1 MKKLKNILIGL
12 VATISLTSVAYA
24 GSFGLGVTGSY
35 TNINSSGTETTPAIT
50 GEAPAAAES
59 NSTTV
64 DNDVFI
70 GSIYAEYSFDDA
82 SWGAAGNGIT
92 FGASY
97 TPGAADVSDKVRSRT
112 DTITKDAEKEA
123 AGSSTY
129 KAQAEVENYQNFY
142 IELPLW
148 KSIYVKAGMSQIDV
162 NTKESNTTNDTKVQG
177 TYGNKTLDGTNL
189 GIGLK
194 GVTSSNI
201 VWKLAYEETDFDTL
215 NLTSTTSNTIKAD
228 LDTSEVALSIG
239 YRF

>member
-1 MKKLKNILIGL
+1 MRKLKSTLIGFL
-12 VATISLTSVAYA
+12 AAISLTSVAYT

-35 TNINSSGTETTPAIT
+35 TKINASGSETEATVTGVTTSGEVTSS
-50 GEAPAAAES
+50 S
-59 NSTTV
+59 V
-64 DNDVFI
+64 DNNAII

-97 TPGAADVSDKVRSRT
+97 TPGTADVSDKVKSRT
-112 DTITKDAEKEA
+112 DTITKDAEVEA

-162 NTKESNTTNDTKVQG
+162 NTKESNTTNDSKNQG

-228 LDTSEVALSIG
+228 LDTEAVSLSIG

>member
-1 MKKLKNILIGL
+1 MKKLKNIILGL
-12 VATISLTSVAYA
+12 VVTISFTSVAYA

-35 TNINSSGTETTPAIT
+35 TNINGSGTESDAANT
-50 GEAPAAAES
+50 GTES
-59 NSTTV
+59 SVRTKSV
-64 DNDVFI
+64 DNNATL

-82 SWGAAGNGIT
+82 SWGSTGNGIT
-92 FGASY
+92 LGASY
-97 TPGAADVSDKVRSRT
+97 TPGSADVSDKVLSRT
-112 DTITKDAEKEA
+112 DTAEGTGV
-123 AGSSTY
+123 AGDSSGSVTY

-142 IELPLW
+142 VEVPLW

-162 NTKESNTTNDTKVQG
+162 NTKESGSSTTG

-189 GIGLK
+189 GIGFK

-215 NLTSTTSNTIKAD
+215 NLTSSTSNTIKAD
-228 LDTSEVALSIG
+228 LDTEAVSLSIG

>member
-1 MKKLKNILIGL
+1 MKKLKNIILGL
-12 VATISLTSVAYA
+12 VITISLTSVAYA

-35 TNINSSGTETTPAIT
+35 TNINGSGTESDAANT
-50 GEAPAAAES
+50 GTES
-59 NSTTV
+59 SVRTKSV
-64 DNDVFI
+64 DNDAI
-70 GSIYAEYSFDDA
+70 LGSVYAEYSFDDA

-97 TPGAADVSDKVRSRT
+97 TPGSADVSDKVFSRT
-112 DTITKDAEKEA
+112 DTADGLGGNGDSD
-123 AGSSTY
+123 GSVTY

-142 IELPLW
+142 VEVPLW

-162 NTKESNTTNDTKVQG
+162 NTKESGASTTG
-177 TYGNKTLDGTNL
+177 TYGNTSLDGTNL

-228 LDTSEVALSIG
+228 LDTEAVSLSVG